1 MAPAEPGDASQ
12 GADGSRPGANG
23 DQLPVEVGRGSTPTP
38 GRWVWARE
46 AMRERSEHKLGE
58 RWETDPSA
66 ALKVHSSAQAPSG
79 VDRDTP
85 GSQETAGGQ
94 GSATPAPTSAQAPTP
109 TPTTDTVAAP
119 TTATVAGPQDVVRA
133 GRGAHRGSPPSQLSA
148 PVGTAASGASPDAT
162 GEGSV
167 TGDVDPT
174 SGTLTRGPT
183 SAGAPTSVASGDS
196 RTAEGASPSSP
207 PPSPAPAEPAEQ
219 RPTTAQPSSAEQ
231 VEVRVQ
237 GYEDML
243 LGGQP
248 HLTARDL
255 AGRTGTPLGRVDE
268 FWLAMGFRTADPD
281 EVAFTTRDL
290 EAYGAW
296 SRLIDEGAID
306 LATGRSLL
314 RAQSHISDRLAL
326 WQVEAL
332 VEDVARRQDLDDTQA
347 RRSVLENMEG
357 RVDFLEHAL
366 VYSWRRQLESLIARV
381 DREVSQRGPDSGKRR
396 FPLTRSLGFVDMV
409 SYTSSSTILGSKLV
423 GLIERF
429 EDASRTAVTAA
440 GGRVVKMIGDAV
452 LFIADDLATGL
463 RVVTSLIEALG
474 ADDQILPVRASFVR
488 GDVFSRSGDV
498 FGPPVNLASRL
509 VDIAPEGRILTDAT
523 TAAAIAGGKGGSGYH
538 LEDFPS
544 AELRGF
550 GTVSPYLLARDTQ

>member
-1 MAPAEPGDASQ
+1 VERDAAHERPVPSVATGPTGDGGAASPAAATGT
-12 GADGSRPGANG
+12 GAETGNTTTSGAG
-23 DQLPVEVGRGSTPTP
+23 PDRHVTSAVVPT
-38 GRWVWARE
+38 
-46 AMRERSEHKLGE
+46 GE
-58 RWETDPSA
+58 R
-66 ALKVHSSAQAPSG
+66 
-79 VDRDTP
+79 
-85 GSQETAGGQ
+85 
-94 GSATPAPTSAQAPTP
+94 
-109 TPTTDTVAAP
+109 
-119 TTATVAGPQDVVRA
+119 GPDI
-133 GRGAHRGSPPSQLSA
+133 
-148 PVGTAASGASPDAT
+148 DA
-162 GEGSV
+162 
-167 TGDVDPT
+167 
-174 SGTLTRGPT
+174 RI
-183 SAGAPTSVASGDS
+183 A
-196 RTAEGASPSSP
+196 
-207 PPSPAPAEPAEQ
+207 
-219 RPTTAQPSSAEQ
+219 
-231 VEVRVQ
+231 
-237 GYEDML
+237 GYEDLL
-243 LGGQP
+243 LGGHP
-248 HLTARDL
+248 SLTARDL
-255 AGRTGTPLGRVDE
+255 AERTGTPLGRVDE
-268 FWLAMGFRTADPD
+268 FWLAMGFRTVHPD
-281 EVAFTTRDL
+281 EVAFTVRDL

-296 SRLIDEGAID
+296 STLIDSGAID

-347 RRSVLENMEG
+347 RRHVLENMG
-357 RVDFLEHAL
+357 DRVDFLEHAL
-366 VYSWRRQLESLIARV
+366 VYSWRRQLESLVARV
-381 DREVSQRGPDSGKRR
+381 DHEVTQRGPESGKRR

-429 EDASRTAVTAA
+429 EDASRTAVTAS

-452 LFIADDLATGL
+452 LFIADDLTTGL

-550 GTVSPYLLARDTQ
+550 GTVSPYLLARDLD

>member
-1 MAPAEPGDASQ
+1 
-12 GADGSRPGANG
+12 
-23 DQLPVEVGRGSTPTP
+23 
-38 GRWVWARE
+38 
-46 AMRERSEHKLGE
+46 
-58 RWETDPSA
+58 
-66 ALKVHSSAQAPSG
+66 
-79 VDRDTP
+79 
-85 GSQETAGGQ
+85 
-94 GSATPAPTSAQAPTP
+94 
-109 TPTTDTVAAP
+109 
-119 TTATVAGPQDVVRA
+119 
-133 GRGAHRGSPPSQLSA
+133 
-148 PVGTAASGASPDAT
+148 
-162 GEGSV
+162 
-167 TGDVDPT
+167 
-174 SGTLTRGPT
+174 
-183 SAGAPTSVASGDS
+183 
-196 RTAEGASPSSP
+196 
-207 PPSPAPAEPAEQ
+207 
-219 RPTTAQPSSAEQ
+219 
-231 VEVRVQ
+231 
-237 GYEDML
+237 ML

-314 RAQSHISDRLAL
+314 RAQSHISD
-326 WQVEAL
+326 
-332 VEDVARRQDLDDTQA
+332 RQDLDDTQA

>member
-1 MAPAEPGDASQ
+1 MTPTDPSGPVRGGAGLPVVPAEESAPPS
-12 GADGSRPGANG
+12 P
-23 DQLPVEVGRGSTPTP
+23 EVPSAVPP
-38 GRWVWARE
+38 AAGRWVWARE
-46 AMRERSEHKLGE
+46 ALREQR
-58 RWETDPSA
+58 
-66 ALKVHSSAQAPSG
+66 VSSAG
-79 VDRDTP
+79 R
-85 GSQETAGGQ
+85 ETKRLPRQ
-94 GSATPAPTSAQAPTP
+94 TGSAGIDHEGVEPESSHGARGPVADGAGSSHVRGGHTAQGPE
-109 TPTTDTVAAP
+109 
-119 TTATVAGPQDVVRA
+119 AGPGTDVRQRNGQEPPTGSGA
-133 GRGAHRGSPPSQLSA
+133 IAPDGRHLEAEPYEVPEGAHGQEGPRSPE
-148 PVGTAASGASPDAT
+148 SPD
-162 GEGSV
+162 
-167 TGDVDPT
+167 
-174 SGTLTRGPT
+174 R
-183 SAGAPTSVASGDS
+183 SAI
-196 RTAEGASPSSP
+196 SPDI
-207 PPSPAPAEPAEQ
+207 
-219 RPTTAQPSSAEQ
+219 
-231 VEVRVQ
+231 EVRVA
-237 GYEDML
+237 GYQDLL
-243 LGGQP
+243 LGGRP
-248 HLTARDL
+248 CLTAREL
-255 AGRTGTPLGRVDE
+255 AERTGTPLGRVDE
-268 FWLAMGFRTADPD
+268 FWLAMGFRTVGPD
-281 EVAFTTRDL
+281 EPAFTVSDL
-290 EAYGAW
+290 DAYGAW
-296 SRLIDEGAID
+296 STLIDSGAID

-347 RRSVLENMEG
+347 RRHVLESMG
-357 RVDFLEHAL
+357 DRVDFLEHAL
-366 VYSWRRQLESLIARV
+366 VYSWRRQLESLITRV
-381 DREVSQRGPDSGKRR
+381 DHEVTQRGPDSGKRR

-409 SYTSSSTILGSKLV
+409 SYTSSSTILGGKLV

-452 LFIADDLATGL
+452 LFIADDLTTGL

-550 GTVSPYLLARDTQ
+550 GTVSPYLLARDLD

>member
-1 MAPAEPGDASQ
+1 MTPTDPSGPVRGSAGQPAAPAEESSPTSLVA
-12 GADGSRPGANG
+12 P
-23 DQLPVEVGRGSTPTP
+23 PTP
-38 GRWVWARE
+38 GRWVWARDALREQAGATTTEGRGRVRRRTGSGDARNEVSTPNAAGPGHGGPSEQPHRVGSGQDAHSGGPGAGVERDAAHESRLPTVADGTTGTGPGAE
-46 AMRERSEHKLGE
+46 A
-58 RWETDPSA
+58 
-66 ALKVHSSAQAPSG
+66 AQGPVPSG
-79 VDRDTP
+79 
-85 GSQETAGGQ
+85 GSL
-94 GSATPAPTSAQAPTP
+94 P
-109 TPTTDTVAAP
+109 
-119 TTATVAGPQDVVRA
+119 
-133 GRGAHRGSPPSQLSA
+133 
-148 PVGTAASGASPDAT
+148 
-162 GEGSV
+162 
-167 TGDVDPT
+167 DVDA
-174 SGTLTRGPT
+174 RI
-183 SAGAPTSVASGDS
+183 A
-196 RTAEGASPSSP
+196 
-207 PPSPAPAEPAEQ
+207 
-219 RPTTAQPSSAEQ
+219 
-231 VEVRVQ
+231 
-237 GYEDML
+237 GYEDLL
-243 LGGQP
+243 LGGRP
-248 HLTARDL
+248 SLTAREL
-255 AGRTGTPLGRVDE
+255 AERTGTPLGRVDE
-268 FWLAMGFRTADPD
+268 FWLAMGFRTVGPD
-281 EVAFTTRDL
+281 EVAFTVRDL

-296 SRLIDEGAID
+296 STLIDSGAID

-347 RRSVLENMEG
+347 RRHVLENMG
-357 RVDFLEHAL
+357 DRVDFLEHAL

-381 DREVSQRGPDSGKRR
+381 DHEVTQRGPDSGKRR

-429 EDASRTAVTAA
+429 EDASRTAVTAS

-452 LFIADDLATGL
+452 LFIADDLTTGL

-550 GTVSPYLLARDTQ
+550 GTVSPYLLARDLD

>member
-1 MAPAEPGDASQ
+1 MTPTDPTGTVRGGKGSPSSPEKGSGAPSAPPVTPAPAEPGAP
-12 GADGSRPGANG
+12 APG
-23 DQLPVEVGRGSTPTP
+23 GSTGSGSARSTP

-46 AMRERSEHKLGE
+46 ALLERNTH
-58 RWETDPSA
+58 PST
-66 ALKVHSSAQAPSG
+66 PSVTRG
-79 VDRDTP
+79 TP
-85 GSQETAGGQ
+85 GSVPIGDGTPDGNADSTRADGQDPDPAGADGR
-94 GSATPAPTSAQAPTP
+94 GPGERSVDAPAAATHGAVGEGHGVGAPP
-109 TPTTDTVAAP
+109 
-119 TTATVAGPQDVVRA
+119 AGPPTGD
-133 GRGAHRGSPPSQLSA
+133 A
-148 PVGTAASGASPDAT
+148 PRTPPDAH
-162 GEGSV
+162 
-167 TGDVDPT
+167 
-174 SGTLTRGPT
+174 
-183 SAGAPTSVASGDS
+183 SAGAVG
-196 RTAEGASPSSP
+196 
-207 PPSPAPAEPAEQ
+207 PAPVAA
-219 RPTTAQPSSAEQ
+219 TTAGAAGD
-231 VEVRVQ
+231 VEGRIRS
-237 GYEDML
+237 YEDLL
-243 LGGQP
+243 LGGHP
-248 HLTARDL
+248 SLSAREM
-255 AGRTGTPLGRVDE
+255 AARTGTPLGRVDE
-268 FWLAMGFRTADPD
+268 FWLAMGFRTVDPD
-281 EVAFTTRDL
+281 EVVFTVRDL

-296 SRLIDEGAID
+296 SSLIDSGAID

-332 VEDVARRQDLDDTQA
+332 VEDVARRRDLDDTQA
-347 RRSVLENMEG
+347 RRDVLDSMG
-357 RVDFLEHAL
+357 DRVDFLEHAL

-381 DREVSQRGPDSGKRR
+381 DREVTQRGPDSGRRR

-409 SYTSSSTILGSKLV
+409 SYTSSSTILGGKLV

-452 LFIADDLATGL
+452 LFIADDLTTGL

-550 GTVSPYLLARDTQ
+550 GTVSPYLLARDMD

>member
-1 MAPAEPGDASQ
+1 MVGTGTGTSH
-12 GADGSRPGANG
+12 RP
-23 DQLPVEVGRGSTPTP
+23 
-38 GRWVWARE
+38 
-46 AMRERSEHKLGE
+46 
-58 RWETDPSA
+58 
-66 ALKVHSSAQAPSG
+66 
-79 VDRDTP
+79 
-85 GSQETAGGQ
+85 
-94 GSATPAPTSAQAPTP
+94 
-109 TPTTDTVAAP
+109 
-119 TTATVAGPQDVVRA
+119 A
-133 GRGAHRGSPPSQLSA
+133 GRGVTEGAAPDVPQSSGRARPRGPVPAVEDGQVAGTGRPSDRTGSADSAGPTEAGSHGAPDAGQPHPGTHPAGPIGPAGPADPAGPVEPVRPTDLSP
-148 PVGTAASGASPDAT
+148 TSPDID
-162 GEGSV
+162 E
-167 TGDVDPT
+167 
-174 SGTLTRGPT
+174 RI
-183 SAGAPTSVASGDS
+183 AGYQDL
-196 RTAEGASPSSP
+196 
-207 PPSPAPAEPAEQ
+207 
-219 RPTTAQPSSAEQ
+219 
-231 VEVRVQ
+231 
-237 GYEDML
+237 L
-243 LGGQP
+243 LGGRP
-248 HLTARDL
+248 SLTARDL
-255 AGRTGTPLGRVDE
+255 AERTGTPLGRVDE
-268 FWLAMGFRTADPD
+268 FWLAMGFRTVDPE
-281 EVAFTTRDL
+281 EVAFTVRDL
-290 EAYGAW
+290 QAYGAW
-296 SRLIDEGAID
+296 STLIDSGAID

-347 RRSVLENMEG
+347 RRHVLENMG
-357 RVDFLEHAL
+357 DRVDFLEHAL
-366 VYSWRRQLESLIARV
+366 VYSWRRQLESLITRV
-381 DREVSQRGPDSGKRR
+381 DHEVTQRGPDSGKRR

-452 LFIADDLATGL
+452 LFIADDLTTGL

-550 GTVSPYLLARDTQ
+550 GTVSPYLLARDLD